1 MEKYIMAID
10 EGTTSTR
17 AILFNHAGEI
27 VSVAQK
33 EFTQY
38 FAQEGWVEHDAN
50 EIWLAL
56 LACMSECIM
65 KSHIDPSQVAGIG
78 ITNQRETAVI
88 WNKDT
93 GLPIY
98 KAIVWQSRQ
107 TIDICNDLI
116 EKGYNETFHKKTG
129 LRIDPY
135 FSATKIPLDL
145 RSC

>member
-107 TIDICNDLI
+107 TVDICND
-116 EKGYNETFHKKTG
+116 
-129 LRIDPY
+129 
-135 FSATKIPLDL
+135 
-145 RSC
+145 